1 MNIGII
7 GTGAYA
13 IALASILEQKDINIL
28 MWTKIKEEY
37 EELKNNHTNLKV
49 LNYKLNNKVEF
60 TNNLEELSN
69 KSDAIIISI
78 QTRFVKN
85 TILELKKYYNNQPI
99 LIATKGM
106 ILDDYLLIHDFL
118 KKELNTKSIDCISG
132 PTFAKDV
139 ILKQPIGLTL
149 TNNND
154 IFYKIFS
161 NVNYVTIELNND
173 IIGIELCGILK
184 NIIAISSG
192 ILYGMNLNT
201 STISKFLIDTSREI
215 QEIIKKCNGN
225 PNTFYTY
232 AGIGDYL
239 LTTTSINSRNFT
251 FGLLIGQDK
260 DYLEY
265 QEKTTI
271 EGLENLTCLYNFLK
285 RKNIHYPLINILYD
299 IIYNNI
305 DKNILIDYI
314 NKKSQK

>member
-13 IALASILEQKDINIL
+13 IALASILEEKEINIL

-78 QTRFVKN
+78 PTRFVKN
-85 TILELKKYYNNQPI
+85 TILKLKKYYNNQPI

-106 ILDDYLLIHDFL
+106 ILDEYLLIHDFL
-118 KKELNTKSIDCISG
+118 KKELNTKYIDCISG
-132 PTFAKDV
+132 PTFAKDI

-154 IFYKIFS
+154 IFYKILS
-161 NVNYVTIELNND
+161 NINYITIELNND
-173 IIGIELCGILK
+173 IIGVELCGILK

-192 ILYGMNLNT
+192 ILYGMNLNS

-215 QEIIKKCNGN
+215 QEIRTKVNFFEIHLEVLRLLFSSRKFLKDT
-225 PNTFYTY
+225 PDSRYPVYFLF
-232 AGIGDYL
+232 IFYL
-239 LTTTSINSRNFT
+239 LIFI
-251 FGLLIGQDK
+251 FI
-260 DYLEY
+260 
-265 QEKTTI
+265 
-271 EGLENLTCLYNFLK
+271 F
-285 RKNIHYPLINILYD
+285 
-299 IIYNNI
+299 
-305 DKNILIDYI
+305 
-314 NKKSQK
+314 